1 MLEEGAEWVAHE
13 KTRIHQRLAAK
24 LKRSEKC

>member
-13 KTRIHQRLAAK
+13 KTRIHQRLAK
-24 LKRSEKC
+24 LKRNEKY